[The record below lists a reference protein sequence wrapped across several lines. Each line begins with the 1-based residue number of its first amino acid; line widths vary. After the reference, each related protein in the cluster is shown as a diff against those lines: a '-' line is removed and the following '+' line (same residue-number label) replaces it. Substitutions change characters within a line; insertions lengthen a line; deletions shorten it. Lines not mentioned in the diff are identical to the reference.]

1 MKKNENSKLL
11 MFLALKFAK
20 SKINFHLCYRM
31 QDTKKQYNTVIKSCK
46 SVFLRK
52 NEDYGT
58 SWRLFRPSSLTD
70 QIYIKAQRIRNIE
83 DSGKNAVGDDIKGE
97 FMGIVNYSLI
107 ALIQLQ
113 MLKDQVET
121 DNIDTIA
128 AAYDHCADKTR
139 DLMLLKNSDYSE
151 VWREMRISSF
161 TDLILVKI
169 ARIKQIE
176 DNSGK
181 TQISEG
187 VDANYQ
193 DIINY
198 AIFAL
203 IRL

>member
-1 MKKNENSKLL
+1 
-11 MFLALKFAK
+11 
-20 SKINFHLCYRM
+20 
-31 QDTKKQYNTVIKSCK
+31 
-46 SVFLRK
+46 
-52 NEDYGT
+52 
-58 SWRLFRPSSLTD
+58 
-70 QIYIKAQRIRNIE
+70 
-83 DSGKNAVGDDIKGE
+83 
-97 FMGIVNYSLI
+97 MGIVNYSLI

-128 AAYDHCADKTR
+128 AAYDHWADKTR

>member
-1 MKKNENSKLL
+1 MP
-11 MFLALKFAK
+11 
-20 SKINFHLCYRM
+20 
-31 QDTKKQYNTVIKSCK
+31 DTNQEYAAILFSCRE
-46 SVFLRK
+46 VFLKK

-83 DSGKNAVGDDIKGE
+83 ESGRNAVGDDIRSE

-107 ALIQLQ
+107 ALIQLSYIQ
-113 MLKDQVET
+113 QQKDPLNADEISLVYE
-121 DNIDTIA
+121 D
-128 AAYDHCADKTR
+128 CANKTQS
-139 DLMLLKNSDYSE
+139 LMILKNSDYSE
-151 VWREMRISSF
+151 VWRDMRISSF
-161 TDLILVKI
+161 TDMVLVKI

-176 DNSGK
+176 DNQGK
-181 TQISEG
+181 TNVSEG
-187 VDANYQ
+187 VESNYQ

>member
-1 MKKNENSKLL
+1 M
-11 MFLALKFAK
+11 
-20 SKINFHLCYRM
+20 
-31 QDTKKQYNTVIKSCK
+31 IKSCK

-107 ALIQLQ
+107 ALVQLQ
-113 MLKDQVET
+113 MLKDHLET

-128 AAYDHCADKTR
+128 AAYDHWADKTR

-193 DIINY
+193 DIIN
-198 AIFAL
+198 AIKAEYVNARNLTLFYEIYLSICPNIYWCL
-203 IRL
+203 IYFFRFGKIK